1 MSLSLLISDFIQAA
15 LGDPVLVSLAITTAI
30 VLLEDPTTVIVGMMT
45 ADNLLPIVG
54 ALAPIWVGVVI
65 GDSFLYGV
73 GYFARTHSR
82 LSRFIDHKNVVPFRA
97 WLESRYMLTVFLVRF
112 IPGLRIPVFMAS
124 GFFQNSFPRFA
135 IAAIGATLAW
145 STLLFFAAYWFGNF
159 TSHWFLWVR
168 YGIALAFVAVLFF
181 IGRYNLHSYRT
192 HTKDET
198 KT

>member
-1 MSLSLLISDFIQAA
+1 MSLTLFIAQFIESA
-15 LGDPVLVSLAITTAI
+15 LDNPVLVPLAITASTL
-30 VLLEDPTTVIVGMMT
+30 LLEDPTTVIVGMMA
-45 ADNLLPIVG
+45 ADRVLPVLG
-54 ALAPIWVGVVI
+54 ALAPIWVGVII

-73 GYFARTHSR
+73 GYLARKHSK
-82 LSRFIDHKNVVPFRA
+82 LARFVDHKNVIPFRT
-97 WLESRYMLTVFLVRF
+97 WLEKRYMLTVFSVRF

-168 YGIALAFVAVLFF
+168 YGIALVFAAALFF
-181 IGRYNLHSYRT
+181 IGRHNLRSYQA
-192 HTKDET
+192 HKEAGGE
-198 KT
+198 